1 MAIFGVTPQDVN
13 LSMAQADIITFLLTF
28 GQKVCAKQK
37 DSSTGI
43 KFVICYLQLEKV
55 CCFNKDSN
63 EFFFATWQPSFSFVA
78 NMETWVQ

>member
-28 GQKVCAKQK
+28 TQKVCAKQK

-43 KFVICYLQLEKV
+43 MFVIYYLQLEKV

-63 EFFFATWQPSFSFVA
+63 EFFFGTRQPSFSFVA
-78 NMETWVQ
+78 NMET